1 MSNKSFGMIC
11 DDWKSKNDGYELDWS
26 YNMEGP
32 VFEIELLLSGTELDG
47 VTVSSKAELPDSYIL
62 NPFAVELALNVLKTQ
77 IELYTVYG
85 IKI

>member
-1 MSNKSFGMIC
+1 MSNASFGAIC
-11 DDWKSKNDGYELDWS
+11 DDWKGKNDGYDLNWCYS
-26 YNMEGP
+26 LEGP
-32 VFEIELLLSGTELDG
+32 VFEIELLLVGTEEDG